1 MHLTKWKIKKDFFY
15 LFIYVFFFFCTQHTP
30 DGISCGWGKKLQ
42 VSSWVRTGWMV
53 SVNNGLMSCFDNT
66 RRPQSWLDRFETE
79 ESELLYR
86 CFQNNPPQGSTL
98 FFFFFYAYKTFY
110 FLGYKLNSSQLPT
123 NGPLPAW
130 WMHTMLTLKKLIRM
144 MICINYI
151 KGFQTEMHVCKV
163 LWINSLLELL
173 TI

>member
-15 LFIYVFFFFCTQHTP
+15 LFIYVFFFFALNTPPMELAVDEVRSFRWAVGSGQDGWWALTTDWCHVSTILEGHNHDLIVLKLKRVNYCT
-30 DGISCGWGKKLQ
+30 DAS
-42 VSSWVRTGWMV
+42 RTIRHR
-53 SVNNGLMSCFDNT
+53 D
-66 RRPQSWLDRFETE
+66 Q
-79 ESELLYR
+79 R
-86 CFQNNPPQGSTL
+86 C
-98 FFFFFYAYKTFY
+98 FFFFYAYKTFY